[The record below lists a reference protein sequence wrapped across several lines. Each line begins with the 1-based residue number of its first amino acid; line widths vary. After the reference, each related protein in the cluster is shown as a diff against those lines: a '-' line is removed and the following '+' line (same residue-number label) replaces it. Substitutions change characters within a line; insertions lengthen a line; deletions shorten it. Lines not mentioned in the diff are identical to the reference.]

1 MSSKTYWEKRE
12 AEALKHY
19 LQEEQEYQA
28 QLRAIYQNM
37 LDAAQKEIDAFYGR
51 YADKEQITLAEAK
64 RRVSKLDITAY
75 QRKAKRYVADKDFGK
90 QANEEMRLYNLTMK
104 VNRLE
109 MLKANIGLE
118 LVAGHDEQEKFMS
131 KILRGRTE
139 EELQR
144 QAGILGKTVRNN
156 AKLAETIP
164 NASFHGAT
172 YSERIWGNQAQMK
185 ADLSKLLQQG
195 LIQGKNPRALSK
207 DLRKYYIGDGKDG
220 GAAYAAERLMRTE
233 LARVQ
238 TEAQRQSFLA
248 NGFEEYTFHANRG
261 CCSACAD
268 LDGKHFKIK
277 DMMPGKNAPPM
288 HPNCRCSVSAYEDN
302 AEYEAWLD
310 FLDKGGTTEE
320 WEALQSSAIPQ
331 DREGS
336 AGGLNLFRA
345 VSGDLKEAT
354 VQLNSLLNGYSKRKS
369 KWSGNVEVLPREKM
383 PGAVGR
389 KNWNCSIS
397 LREGVGVKTIVHEL
411 LHARSVSYYSQA
423 IYEKYKNIEEGTV
436 ELYAQ
441 EICERNDIDWSGS
454 YQDKV
459 RNLRIINKVLKICEN
474 DYDFAKELFDIEMP
488 DRYNW
493 LVDKFK
499 EKQDNISEKQKRN
512 IENLIALFKELNLT

>member
-1 MSSKTYWEKRE
+1 MSGKTYWEKRE

-64 RRVSKLDITAY
+64 RRVSKLDIAAY

-118 LVAGHDEQEKFMS
+118 LVAGHNEQEQFMA

-139 EELQR
+139 KELQR

-172 YSERIWGNQAQMK
+172 FSERIWGNQAQMK

-248 NGFEEYTFHANRG
+248 NGFEEYTFHVNRG

-288 HPNCRCSVSAYEDN
+288 HPNCRCSVSAYEDDT
-302 AEYEAWLD
+302 EYEAWLD

-369 KWSGNVEVLPREKM
+369 KWSGNVEVLLREKM
-383 PGAVGR
+383 PGVVGR
-389 KNWNCSIS
+389 KNWDCSIS
-397 LREGVGVKTIVHEL
+397 LREDANTKTVIHEL
-411 LHARSVSYYSQA
+411 LHARSVSYYNVKAFQ
-423 IYEKYKNIEEGTV
+423 IWREIEEGTV

-441 EICERNDIDWSGS
+441 EICEKNRIAWKGS
-454 YQDKV
+454 YLNIVKK
-459 RNLRIINKVLKICEN
+459 LRAINQILGICEN
-474 DYDFAKELFDIEMP
+474 DYDFAKQLFDIEMP
-488 DRYNW
+488 NRYNW
-493 LVDKFK
+493 LISKYREK
-499 EKQDNISEKQKRN
+499 EGNISEKQKRN
-512 IENLIALFKELNLT
+512 FEKLVEYFRREEHL

>member
-64 RRVSKLDITAY
+64 RRVSKLDIAAY
-75 QRKAKRYVADKDFGK
+75 QRKAKRYVADKDFSK

-118 LVAGHDEQEKFMS
+118 LVAGHNEQEQFMS

-248 NGFEEYTFHANRG
+248 NGFEEYTFHVNRG

-288 HPNCRCSVSAYEDN
+288 HPNCRCSVSAYEDD

-320 WEALQSSAIPQ
+320 WEALKAAEIPQ
-331 DREGS
+331 DSEGNTV
-336 AGGLNLFRA
+336 GFNPFRML
-345 VSGDLKEAT
+345 SGDLKEAT
-354 VQLNSLLNGYSKRKS
+354 VQLDNLLNGYSKRKS
-369 KWSGNVEVLPREKM
+369 KWSGTVQVMPREEM
-383 PGAVGR
+383 PGVAGR
-389 KNWNCSIS
+389 KNWDCSIS
-397 LREGVGVKTIVHEL
+397 LREDANTKTVIHEL
-411 LHARSVSYYSQA
+411 LHARSVSYYNVKAFQ
-423 IYEKYKNIEEGTV
+423 IWREIEEGTV

-441 EICERNDIDWSGS
+441 EICEKNRIAWKGS
-454 YQDKV
+454 YLNIVKK
-459 RNLRIINKVLKICEN
+459 LRAINQILGICEN
-474 DYDFAKELFDIEMP
+474 DYDFAKQLFDIEMP
-488 DRYNW
+488 NRYNW
-493 LVDKFK
+493 LISKYREK
-499 EKQDNISEKQKRN
+499 EGNISEKQKRN
-512 IENLIALFKELNLT
+512 FEKLVEYFRREEHL

>member
-1 MSSKTYWEKRE
+1 
-12 AEALKHY
+12 
-19 LQEEQEYQA
+19 
-28 QLRAIYQNM
+28 M

-64 RRVSKLDITAY
+64 RRVSKLDIAAY
-75 QRKAKRYVADKDFGK
+75 QRKAKRYVADKDFSK

-118 LVAGHDEQEKFMS
+118 LVAGHNEQEKFMA

-172 YSERIWGNQAQMK
+172 FSERIWGNQAALK
-185 ADLSKLLQQG
+185 AELSKQLQVG
-195 LIQGKNPRALSK
+195 MIQGKNPRVLAREIQK
-207 DLRKYYIGDGKDG
+207 TF
-220 GAAYAAERLMRTE
+220 GASASNAERLMRTE

-261 CCSACAD
+261 CCSACSD

-288 HPNCRCSVSAYEDN
+288 HPNCRCSASAYEDD

-320 WEALQSSAIPQ
+320 WEARKSEMGAELQRRRIGSQGQEIIDKPTYNRLTKTFLKKGGTIIRGEEAERHLAKVGAYASYMVGANVAFIRDESTISDVLEEMFHAKQ
-331 DREGS
+331 DREKH
-336 AGGLNLFRA
+336 F
-345 VSGDLKEAT
+345 GDSFDLE
-354 VQLNSLLNGYSKRKS
+354 VQLRREIEAQKYLLSVAKKYKIPVKE
-369 KWSGNVEVLPREKM
+369 VEVTQ
-383 PGAVGR
+383 
-389 KNWNCSIS
+389 KNLSD
-397 LREGVGVKTIVHEL
+397 
-411 LHARSVSYYSQA
+411 
-423 IYEKYKNIEEGTV
+423 YEKQ
-436 ELYAQ
+436 LA
-441 EICERNDIDWSGS
+441 R
-454 YQDKV
+454 
-459 RNLRIINKVLKICEN
+459 LLKRGDE
-474 DYDFAKELFDIEMP
+474 
-488 DRYNW
+488 
-493 LVDKFK
+493 
-499 EKQDNISEKQKRN
+499 
-512 IENLIALFKELNLT
+512 

>member
-64 RRVSKLDITAY
+64 RRVSKLDIAAY
-75 QRKAKRYVADKDFGK
+75 QRKAKRYVADKDFSK

-118 LVAGHDEQEKFMS
+118 LVAGHDEQEQFMA

-164 NASFHGAT
+164 NASFHNAT
-172 YSERIWGNQAQMK
+172 FSERIWGNQTALK
-185 ADLSKLLQQG
+185 AELSKQLQVG
-195 LIQGKNPRALSK
+195 MIQGKNPRVLAREIQKTFGTSTSN
-207 DLRKYYIGDGKDG
+207 
-220 GAAYAAERLMRTE
+220 AERLMRTE

-248 NGFEEYTFHANRG
+248 NGFEMYTFHVNHG
-261 CCSACAD
+261 CCAACSD

-277 DMMPGKNAPPM
+277 DMMPGENAPPM
-288 HPNCRCSVSAYEDN
+288 HPNCRCSVSAYEDD

-310 FLDKGGTTEE
+310 FLDKGGTTEVWNRRKDLLE
-320 WEALQSSAIPQ
+320 K
-331 DREGS
+331 GS
-336 AGGLNLFRA
+336 EHGIMKVNTGGLRNETPLTTQQIKENVDIAVLLGMPREQIRYGEHYSTAYGSGFDMLYIGTDVYPNDNGKTANQRVSNRGALSHEIVGHRETVKRGTAKDDVVLDEAQASIRA
-345 VSGDLKEAT
+345 ARFSPILSNKERYILIRDAIER
-354 VQLNSLLNGYSKRKS
+354 LRKS
-369 KWSGNVEVLPREKM
+369 GIK
-383 PGAVGR
+383 
-389 KNWNCSIS
+389 
-397 LREGVGVKTIVHEL
+397 LREVRHMLDIK
-411 LHARSVSYYSQA
+411 
-423 IYEKYKNIEEGTV
+423 
-436 ELYAQ
+436 
-441 EICERNDIDWSGS
+441 ER
-454 YQDKV
+454 
-459 RNLRIINKVLKICEN
+459 
-474 DYDFAKELFDIEMP
+474 
-488 DRYNW
+488 
-493 LVDKFK
+493 
-499 EKQDNISEKQKRN
+499 
-512 IENLIALFKELNLT
+512 

>member
-1 MSSKTYWEKRE
+1 
-12 AEALKHY
+12 
-19 LQEEQEYQA
+19 
-28 QLRAIYQNM
+28 M

-64 RRVSKLDITAY
+64 RRVSKLDIAAY

-118 LVAGHDEQEKFMS
+118 LVAGHDEQEQFMS

-164 NASFHGAT
+164 NASFHNAT
-172 YSERIWGNQAQMK
+172 FSERIWGNQTALK
-185 ADLSKLLQQG
+185 AELSKQLQAG
-195 LIQGKNPRALSK
+195 MIQGKNPRVLAREIQK
-207 DLRKYYIGDGKDG
+207 TF
-220 GAAYAAERLMRTE
+220 GASASSAERLMRTE

-238 TEAQRQSFLA
+238 TEAQKQSFLA

-261 CCSACAD
+261 CCSACSD

-288 HPNCRCSVSAYEDN
+288 HPNCRCSASAYEDD

-320 WEALQSSAIPQ
+320 WEARKSEMGAELQRRRIGSQGQEIIDKPTYNRLTKTFLKKGGTIIRGEEAERHLAKVGAYASYMVGANVAFIRDESTISDVLEEMFHAKQ
-331 DREGS
+331 DREKH
-336 AGGLNLFRA
+336 F
-345 VSGDLKEAT
+345 GDSFDLE
-354 VQLNSLLNGYSKRKS
+354 VQLRREIEAQKYLLSVAKKYKIPVKE
-369 KWSGNVEVLPREKM
+369 VEVTQ
-383 PGAVGR
+383 
-389 KNWNCSIS
+389 KNLSD
-397 LREGVGVKTIVHEL
+397 
-411 LHARSVSYYSQA
+411 
-423 IYEKYKNIEEGTV
+423 YEKQ
-436 ELYAQ
+436 LA
-441 EICERNDIDWSGS
+441 R
-454 YQDKV
+454 
-459 RNLRIINKVLKICEN
+459 LLKRGDE
-474 DYDFAKELFDIEMP
+474 
-488 DRYNW
+488 
-493 LVDKFK
+493 
-499 EKQDNISEKQKRN
+499 
-512 IENLIALFKELNLT
+512 

>member
-28 QLRAIYQNM
+28 QLREIYQNM

-64 RRVSKLDITAY
+64 RRVSKLDIAAY
-75 QRKAKRYVADKDFGK
+75 QRKAKRYVADKDFSK

-118 LVAGHDEQEKFMS
+118 LVAGHNEQEQFMA

-172 YSERIWGNQAQMK
+172 FSERIWGNQTALK
-185 ADLSKLLQQG
+185 AELSKQLQVG
-195 LIQGKNPRALSK
+195 MIQGKNPRVLAREIQK
-207 DLRKYYIGDGKDG
+207 TF
-220 GAAYAAERLMRTE
+220 GASASNAERLMRTE

-248 NGFEEYTFHANRG
+248 NGFEMYTFHVNHG
-261 CCSACAD
+261 CCAVCSD

-288 HPNCRCSVSAYEDN
+288 HPNCRCSVSAYEDDT
-302 AEYEAWLD
+302 EYEAWLD

-320 WEALQSSAIPQ
+320 WEAQKNLL
-331 DREGS
+331 EKGS
-336 AGGLNLFRA
+336 EHGIMKVNTGGLRNETPLTTQQIKENVDIAVLLGMPREQIRYGEHYSTAYGSGFDMLYIGTDVYPNDNGKTANQRVSNRGALSHEIVGHRETVKRGTAKDDVVLDEAQASIRA
-345 VSGDLKEAT
+345 ARFSPILSNKERYILIRDAIER
-354 VQLNSLLNGYSKRKS
+354 LRKS
-369 KWSGNVEVLPREKM
+369 GIK
-383 PGAVGR
+383 
-389 KNWNCSIS
+389 
-397 LREGVGVKTIVHEL
+397 LREVRHMLDIK
-411 LHARSVSYYSQA
+411 
-423 IYEKYKNIEEGTV
+423 
-436 ELYAQ
+436 
-441 EICERNDIDWSGS
+441 ER
-454 YQDKV
+454 
-459 RNLRIINKVLKICEN
+459 
-474 DYDFAKELFDIEMP
+474 
-488 DRYNW
+488 
-493 LVDKFK
+493 
-499 EKQDNISEKQKRN
+499 
-512 IENLIALFKELNLT
+512 

>member
-64 RRVSKLDITAY
+64 RRVSKLDIAAY
-75 QRKAKRYVADKDFGK
+75 QRKAKRYVADKDFSK

-118 LVAGHDEQEKFMS
+118 LVAGHNEQEKFMA

-139 EELQR
+139 AELQR
-144 QAGILGKTVRNN
+144 QAGILGETVRDN

-164 NASFHGAT
+164 NASFHNAT
-172 YSERIWGNQAQMK
+172 FSERIWGNQTALK
-185 ADLSKLLQQG
+185 AELSKQLQVG
-195 LIQGKNPRALSK
+195 MIQGKNPRVLAKEIQKSF
-207 DLRKYYIGDGKDG
+207 
-220 GAAYAAERLMRTE
+220 GASASNAERLMRTE

-261 CCSACAD
+261 CCSACSD

-277 DMMPGKNAPPM
+277 DMMSGKNAPPM
-288 HPNCRCSVSAYEDN
+288 HPNCRCSVSAYEDD

-320 WEALQSSAIPQ
+320 WERRLQINQPGSPQSYRRSLSGIVAGRAGLDERRKSILSRLPKTGEWHKFERNSISTRDLAYLSAATGHEFALFRSKRADILIRGDNRACNVVGKLGEEILGHKYEWVAHSHVDMGRLTA
-331 DREGS
+331 S
-336 AGGLNLFRA
+336 AGDRDTLRRLGQNSSIIVGIDGEEA
-345 VSGDLKEAT
+345 VFY
-354 VQLNSLLNGYSKRKS
+354 Q
-369 KWSGNVEVLPREKM
+369 
-383 PGAVGR
+383 
-389 KNWNCSIS
+389 
-397 LREGVGVKTIVHEL
+397 
-411 LHARSVSYYSQA
+411 SV
-423 IYEKYKNIEEGTV
+423 
-436 ELYAQ
+436 
-441 EICERNDIDWSGS
+441 
-454 YQDKV
+454 
-459 RNLRIINKVLKICEN
+459 
-474 DYDFAKELFDIEMP
+474 FDG
-488 DRYNW
+488 
-493 LVDKFK
+493 
-499 EKQDNISEKQKRN
+499 
-512 IENLIALFKELNLT
+512 

>member
-64 RRVSKLDITAY
+64 RRVSKLDIAAY
-75 QRKAKRYVADKDFGK
+75 QRKAKRYVADKDFSE

-118 LVAGHDEQEKFMS
+118 LCAGHDEQEQFMA

-172 YSERIWGNQAQMK
+172 FSERIWGNQTALK
-185 ADLSKLLQQG
+185 AELSKQLQVG
-195 LIQGKNPRALSK
+195 MIQGKNPRVLAREIQK
-207 DLRKYYIGDGKDG
+207 TF
-220 GAAYAAERLMRTE
+220 GASASNAERLMRTE

-238 TEAQRQSFLA
+238 TEAQKQSFLA
-248 NGFEEYTFHANRG
+248 NGFEMYTFHVNHG
-261 CCSACAD
+261 CCSACSD

-288 HPNCRCSVSAYEDN
+288 HPNCRCSVSAYEDDT
-302 AEYEAWLD
+302 EYEAWLD

-320 WEALQSSAIPQ
+320 WNRRKDLLEK
-331 DREGS
+331 GS
-336 AGGLNLFRA
+336 EHGIMKVNTGGLRNETPLTTQQIKENVDIAVLLGMPREQIRYGEHYSTAYGSGFDMLYIGTDVYPNDNGKTANQRVSNRGALSHEIVGHRETVKRGTAKDDVVLDEAQASIRA
-345 VSGDLKEAT
+345 ARFSRILSNKERYILIRDAIER
-354 VQLNSLLNGYSKRKS
+354 LRKS
-369 KWSGNVEVLPREKM
+369 GIK
-383 PGAVGR
+383 
-389 KNWNCSIS
+389 
-397 LREGVGVKTIVHEL
+397 LREVRHMLDIK
-411 LHARSVSYYSQA
+411 
-423 IYEKYKNIEEGTV
+423 
-436 ELYAQ
+436 
-441 EICERNDIDWSGS
+441 ER
-454 YQDKV
+454 
-459 RNLRIINKVLKICEN
+459 
-474 DYDFAKELFDIEMP
+474 
-488 DRYNW
+488 
-493 LVDKFK
+493 
-499 EKQDNISEKQKRN
+499 
-512 IENLIALFKELNLT
+512 

>member
-28 QLRAIYQNM
+28 QLRVIYQNM

-64 RRVSKLDITAY
+64 RRVSKLDIAAY
-75 QRKAKRYVADKDFGK
+75 QRKAKRYVADKDFSK

-118 LVAGHDEQEKFMS
+118 LVAGHDEQEQFMA

-172 YSERIWGNQAQMK
+172 FSERIWGNQTALK
-185 ADLSKLLQQG
+185 AELSKQLQVG
-195 LIQGKNPRALSK
+195 MIQGKNPRVLAREIQK
-207 DLRKYYIGDGKDG
+207 TF
-220 GAAYAAERLMRTE
+220 GASASNAERLMRTE

-238 TEAQRQSFLA
+238 TEAQKQSFLA
-248 NGFEEYTFHANRG
+248 NGFEMYTFHVNHG
-261 CCSACAD
+261 CCAACSY

-277 DMMPGKNAPPM
+277 DMMPGENAPPM
-288 HPNCRCSVSAYEDN
+288 HPNCRCSVSAYEDDT
-302 AEYEAWLD
+302 EYEAWLD

-320 WEALQSSAIPQ
+320 WNRRKDLLEK
-331 DREGS
+331 GS
-336 AGGLNLFRA
+336 EHGIMKVNTGGLRNETPLTTQQIKENVDIAVLLGMPREQIRYGEHYSTAYGSGFDMLYIGTDVYPNDNGKTANQRVSNRGALSHEIVGHRETVKRGTAKDDVVLDEAQASIRA
-345 VSGDLKEAT
+345 ARFSPILSNKERYILIRDAIER
-354 VQLNSLLNGYSKRKS
+354 LRKS
-369 KWSGNVEVLPREKM
+369 GIK
-383 PGAVGR
+383 
-389 KNWNCSIS
+389 
-397 LREGVGVKTIVHEL
+397 LREVRHMLDIK
-411 LHARSVSYYSQA
+411 
-423 IYEKYKNIEEGTV
+423 
-436 ELYAQ
+436 
-441 EICERNDIDWSGS
+441 ER
-454 YQDKV
+454 
-459 RNLRIINKVLKICEN
+459 
-474 DYDFAKELFDIEMP
+474 
-488 DRYNW
+488 
-493 LVDKFK
+493 
-499 EKQDNISEKQKRN
+499 
-512 IENLIALFKELNLT
+512 

>member
-28 QLRAIYQNM
+28 QLREIYQNM

-64 RRVSKLDITAY
+64 RRVSKLDIAAY
-75 QRKAKRYVADKDFGK
+75 QRKAKRYVADKDFSK

-118 LVAGHDEQEKFMS
+118 LVAGHNEQEQFMA

-164 NASFHGAT
+164 NASFYGAT
-172 YSERIWGNQAQMK
+172 FSERIWGNQTALK
-185 ADLSKLLQQG
+185 AELSKQLQVG
-195 LIQGKNPRALSK
+195 MIQGKNPRVLAREIQK
-207 DLRKYYIGDGKDG
+207 TF
-220 GAAYAAERLMRTE
+220 GASASNAERLMRTE

-248 NGFEEYTFHANRG
+248 NGFEMYTFHVNHG
-261 CCSACAD
+261 CCAVCSD

-288 HPNCRCSVSAYEDN
+288 HPNCRCSVSAYEDDT
-302 AEYEAWLD
+302 EYEAWLD

-320 WEALQSSAIPQ
+320 WNRRKDLLEK
-331 DREGS
+331 GS
-336 AGGLNLFRA
+336 EHGIMKVNTGGLRNETPLTTQQIKENVDIAVLLGMPREQIRYGEHYSTAYGSGFDMLYIGTDVYPNDNGKTANQRVSNRGALSHEIVGHRETVKRGTAKDDVVLDEAQASIRA
-345 VSGDLKEAT
+345 ARFSPILSNKERYILIRDAIER
-354 VQLNSLLNGYSKRKS
+354 LRKS
-369 KWSGNVEVLPREKM
+369 GIK
-383 PGAVGR
+383 
-389 KNWNCSIS
+389 
-397 LREGVGVKTIVHEL
+397 LREVRHMLDIK
-411 LHARSVSYYSQA
+411 
-423 IYEKYKNIEEGTV
+423 
-436 ELYAQ
+436 
-441 EICERNDIDWSGS
+441 ER
-454 YQDKV
+454 
-459 RNLRIINKVLKICEN
+459 
-474 DYDFAKELFDIEMP
+474 
-488 DRYNW
+488 
-493 LVDKFK
+493 
-499 EKQDNISEKQKRN
+499 
-512 IENLIALFKELNLT
+512 

>member
-1 MSSKTYWEKRE
+1 MSSKTYWEQRE

-19 LQEEQEYQA
+19 LREEQEYQA

-64 RRVSKLDITAY
+64 RRVSKLDIAAY
-75 QRKAKRYVADKDFGK
+75 QRKARRYVADKDFSK

-118 LVAGHDEQEKFMS
+118 LVAGHNEQEQFMS

-156 AKLAETIP
+156 VKLAETIP

-172 YSERIWGNQAQMK
+172 FSERIWGNQAQMK

-248 NGFEEYTFHANRG
+248 NGFEEYTFHVNRG

-288 HPNCRCSVSAYEDN
+288 HPNCRCSVSAYEDDT
-302 AEYEAWLD
+302 EYEAWLD

-320 WEALQSSAIPQ
+320 WEALQASAIPQ

-369 KWSGNVEVLPREKM
+369 KWSGTVEILPKEKM
-383 PGAVGR
+383 SGVVGR
-389 KNWNCSIS
+389 KNWDCSIC
-397 LREGVGVKTIVHEL
+397 LREDASIKTIVHEL
-411 LHARSVSYYSQA
+411 LHARSASYYSSKTYMECQ
-423 IYEKYKNIEEGTV
+423 NIEEGTV

-441 EICERNDIDWSGS
+441 WICERNSVQWNGS
-454 YQDKV
+454 YKQNVEK
-459 RNLRIINKVLKICEN
+459 LKAINRALKICE
-474 DYDFAKELFDIEMP
+474 DEYDFVQQLFDIEMP
-488 DRYNW
+488 SRYNW
-493 LVDKFK
+493 LV
-499 EKQDNISEKQKRN
+499 EKYQERQEKLSPKQRRN
-512 IENLIALFKELNLT
+512 VEKLIEYFRE

>member
-1 MSSKTYWEKRE
+1 M
-12 AEALKHY
+12 
-19 LQEEQEYQA
+19 
-28 QLRAIYQNM
+28 
-37 LDAAQKEIDAFYGR
+37 
-51 YADKEQITLAEAK
+51 
-64 RRVSKLDITAY
+64 
-75 QRKAKRYVADKDFGK
+75 
-90 QANEEMRLYNLTMK
+90 
-104 VNRLE
+104 
-109 MLKANIGLE
+109 
-118 LVAGHDEQEKFMS
+118 
-131 KILRGRTE
+131 
-139 EELQR
+139 
-144 QAGILGKTVRNN
+144 
-156 AKLAETIP
+156 
-164 NASFHGAT
+164 
-172 YSERIWGNQAQMK
+172 
-185 ADLSKLLQQG
+185 
-195 LIQGKNPRALSK
+195 
-207 DLRKYYIGDGKDG
+207 
-220 GAAYAAERLMRTE
+220 
-233 LARVQ
+233 
-238 TEAQRQSFLA
+238 
-248 NGFEEYTFHANRG
+248 
-261 CCSACAD
+261 
-268 LDGKHFKIK
+268 
-277 DMMPGKNAPPM
+277 
-288 HPNCRCSVSAYEDN
+288 
-302 AEYEAWLD
+302 
-310 FLDKGGTTEE
+310 
-320 WEALQSSAIPQ
+320 
-331 DREGS
+331 
-336 AGGLNLFRA
+336 FRA

-383 PGAVGR
+383 PGVVGR

>member
-28 QLRAIYQNM
+28 QLRVIYQNM

-64 RRVSKLDITAY
+64 RRVSKLDIAAY
-75 QRKAKRYVADKDFGK
+75 QRKAKRYVADKDFSK

-118 LVAGHDEQEKFMS
+118 LVSGHNEQEKFMA

-172 YSERIWGNQAQMK
+172 FSERIWGNQAQMK

-238 TEAQRQSFLA
+238 TEAQKQSFLA
-248 NGFEEYTFHANRG
+248 NGFEMYTFHVNHG
-261 CCSACAD
+261 CCAACSD

-288 HPNCRCSVSAYEDN
+288 HPNCRCSVSAYEDDT
-302 AEYEAWLD
+302 EYEAWLD

-320 WEALQSSAIPQ
+320 WEALKAADIPQ
-331 DREGS
+331 DSEGNTV
-336 AGGLNLFRA
+336 GFNPFQML
-345 VSGDLKEAT
+345 SGDLKEAT
-354 VQLNSLLNGYSKRKS
+354 VQLDNLLNGYSKRKS

-383 PGAVGR
+383 PGVVGR
-389 KNWNCSIS
+389 KNWDCSIS
-397 LREGVGVKTIVHEL
+397 LREDANTKTVIHEL
-411 LHARSVSYYSQA
+411 LHARSVSYYNVKAFQ
-423 IYEKYKNIEEGTV
+423 IWREIEEGTV

-441 EICERNDIDWSGS
+441 EICEKNRIAWKGS
-454 YQDKV
+454 YLNIVKK
-459 RNLRIINKVLKICEN
+459 LRAINQILGICEN
-474 DYDFAKELFDIEMP
+474 DYDFAKQLFDIEMP
-488 DRYNW
+488 NRYNW
-493 LVDKFK
+493 LISKYREK
-499 EKQDNISEKQKRN
+499 EGNISEKQKRN
-512 IENLIALFKELNLT
+512 FEKLVEYFRREEHL

>member
-28 QLRAIYQNM
+28 QLREIYQNM

-64 RRVSKLDITAY
+64 RRVSKLDIAAY
-75 QRKAKRYVADKDFGK
+75 QRKAKRYVADKDFSK

-118 LVAGHDEQEKFMS
+118 LVAGHNEQEQFMA

-172 YSERIWGNQAQMK
+172 FSERIWGNQTALK
-185 ADLSKLLQQG
+185 AELSKQLQVG
-195 LIQGKNPRALSK
+195 MIQGKNPRVLAREIQK
-207 DLRKYYIGDGKDG
+207 TF
-220 GAAYAAERLMRTE
+220 GASASNAERLMRTE

-238 TEAQRQSFLA
+238 TEAQKQSFLA
-248 NGFEEYTFHANRG
+248 NGFEMYTFHVNHG
-261 CCSACAD
+261 CCAACSD

-288 HPNCRCSVSAYEDN
+288 HPNCRCSVSAYEDD

-320 WEALQSSAIPQ
+320 WEQQKNLL
-331 DREGS
+331 EKGS
-336 AGGLNLFRA
+336 EHGIMKVNTGGLRNETPLTTQQIKENVDIAVLLGMPREQIRYGEHYSTAYGSGFDMLYIGTDVYPNDNGKTANQRVSNRGALSHEIVGHRETVKRGTAKDDVVLDEAQASIRA
-345 VSGDLKEAT
+345 ARFSPILSNKERYILIRDAIER
-354 VQLNSLLNGYSKRKS
+354 LRKS
-369 KWSGNVEVLPREKM
+369 GIK
-383 PGAVGR
+383 
-389 KNWNCSIS
+389 
-397 LREGVGVKTIVHEL
+397 LREVRHMLDIK
-411 LHARSVSYYSQA
+411 
-423 IYEKYKNIEEGTV
+423 
-436 ELYAQ
+436 
-441 EICERNDIDWSGS
+441 ER
-454 YQDKV
+454 
-459 RNLRIINKVLKICEN
+459 
-474 DYDFAKELFDIEMP
+474 
-488 DRYNW
+488 
-493 LVDKFK
+493 
-499 EKQDNISEKQKRN
+499 
-512 IENLIALFKELNLT
+512 

>member
-64 RRVSKLDITAY
+64 RRVSKLDIAAY
-75 QRKAKRYVADKDFGK
+75 QRKAKRYVADKDFSK

-118 LVAGHDEQEKFMS
+118 LVAGHDEQEQFMS

-164 NASFHGAT
+164 NASFHNAT
-172 YSERIWGNQAQMK
+172 FSERIWGNQTALK
-185 ADLSKLLQQG
+185 AELSKQLQVG
-195 LIQGKNPRALSK
+195 MIQGKNPRVLAREIQK
-207 DLRKYYIGDGKDG
+207 TF
-220 GAAYAAERLMRTE
+220 GASASNAERLMRTE

-238 TEAQRQSFLA
+238 TEAQKQSFLA
-248 NGFEEYTFHANRG
+248 NGFEMYTFHVNHG
-261 CCSACAD
+261 CCAACSD

-288 HPNCRCSVSAYEDN
+288 HPNCRCSVSAYEDDT
-302 AEYEAWLD
+302 EYEAWLD

-320 WEALQSSAIPQ
+320 WERRLKINQHGSPQSYRRSLKQIAEGRAGLSKRRKNILARIQNTGEYHRYKREEISTRDLAYLSAATGHEFALFRSKREDILIRGNSRACDIAGELGEEILNKHYKWVAHSHVDGGFLTASLA
-331 DREGS
+331 DRETLRKLGQKS
-336 AGGLNLFRA
+336 SIIVGI
-345 VSGDLKEAT
+345 
-354 VQLNSLLNGYSKRKS
+354 NG
-369 KWSGNVEVLPREKM
+369 
-383 PGAVGR
+383 
-389 KNWNCSIS
+389 
-397 LREGVGVKTIVHEL
+397 
-411 LHARSVSYYSQA
+411 
-423 IYEKYKNIEEGTV
+423 EET
-436 ELYAQ
+436 EFFQ
-441 EICERNDIDWSGS
+441 SEF
-454 YQDKV
+454 
-459 RNLRIINKVLKICEN
+459 
-474 DYDFAKELFDIEMP
+474 DY
-488 DRYNW
+488 
-493 LVDKFK
+493 
-499 EKQDNISEKQKRN
+499 
-512 IENLIALFKELNLT
+512 

>member
-1 MSSKTYWEKRE
+1 MSSKTYWEQRE

-64 RRVSKLDITAY
+64 RRVSKLDIAAY

-118 LVAGHDEQEKFMS
+118 LVAGHNEQEKFMA

-139 EELQR
+139 AELQR
-144 QAGILGKTVRNN
+144 QAGILGETVRDN

-164 NASFHGAT
+164 NASFHNAT
-172 YSERIWGNQAQMK
+172 FSERIWGNQTALK
-185 ADLSKLLQQG
+185 AELSKQLQAG
-195 LIQGKNPRALSK
+195 MIQGKNPRVLAK
-207 DLRKYYIGDGKDG
+207 EIQKRF
-220 GAAYAAERLMRTE
+220 GASASNAERLMRTE

-261 CCSACAD
+261 CCSACSD

-277 DMMPGKNAPPM
+277 DMMPGENAPPM
-288 HPNCRCSVSAYEDN
+288 HPNCRCSVSAYEDDT
-302 AEYEAWLD
+302 EYEAWLD

-320 WEALQSSAIPQ
+320 WERRLQINQPGSPQSYRRSLSGIVAGRAGLDERRKSILSRLPKTGEWHKFERNSISTRDLAYLSAATGH
-331 DREGS
+331 EF
-336 AGGLNLFRA
+336 ALFR
-345 VSGDLKEAT
+345 
-354 VQLNSLLNGYSKRKS
+354 SKRADILIR
-369 KWSGNVEVLPREKM
+369 GDNRACNVVGKLGEEILGHKYEWVAHSHVDMGRLTASTGDRDTLRRLGQNSSIIVGIDGEE
-383 PGAVGR
+383 AVFYQ
-389 KNWNCSIS
+389 
-397 LREGVGVKTIVHEL
+397 
-411 LHARSVSYYSQA
+411 SV
-423 IYEKYKNIEEGTV
+423 
-436 ELYAQ
+436 
-441 EICERNDIDWSGS
+441 
-454 YQDKV
+454 
-459 RNLRIINKVLKICEN
+459 
-474 DYDFAKELFDIEMP
+474 FDG
-488 DRYNW
+488 
-493 LVDKFK
+493 
-499 EKQDNISEKQKRN
+499 
-512 IENLIALFKELNLT
+512 